1 MFVSSVILFYYYGLR
16 FDSKKPLPYDNGNK
30 NAFLVSGLALFF
42 LATIC
47 TVFIGGLYFPLVFK
61 NSKALYM
68 QTDEYKQQVS
78 KYSEIDL
85 SKKDKKEIKWLKKL
99 EWISKNQY
107 QQAITK
113 LKNQTTG

>member
-1 MFVSSVILFYYYGLR
+1 
-16 FDSKKPLPYDNGNK
+16 
-30 NAFLVSGLALFF
+30 
-42 LATIC
+42 
-47 TVFIGGLYFPLVFK
+47 
-61 NSKALYM
+61 M